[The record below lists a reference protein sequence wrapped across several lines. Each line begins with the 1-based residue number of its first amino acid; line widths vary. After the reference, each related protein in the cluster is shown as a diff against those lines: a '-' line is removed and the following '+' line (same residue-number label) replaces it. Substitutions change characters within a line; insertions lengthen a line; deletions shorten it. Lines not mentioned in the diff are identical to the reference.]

1 MQRGPYQR
9 RYRHQPVFTEER
21 ETVRM
26 WQRYQGKPCR
36 HPRTYLWC
44 KDCILAARIEARWNK
59 QRSAS

>member
-1 MQRGPYQR
+1 MQRGPY
-9 RYRHQPVFTEER
+9 RHKPIEER
-21 ETVRM
+21 ETVKL

-44 KDCILAARIEARWNK
+44 KHCIAAARIEAHWNK

>member
-1 MQRGPYQR
+1 MHRP
-9 RYRHQPVFTEER
+9 YRHKPIEER

-26 WQRYQGKPCR
+26 WQRYQGKRCG

-44 KDCILAARIEARWNK
+44 KHCINAARIEAHWNK